1 MYYFNISGVSASH
14 PLALRLS
21 SGNTAAV
28 PGTTNNNPVSGNANT
43 STLIIYRVP
52 NDAPNSIVYQC
63 VIHSGMIGTI
73 NIVDQYGTTLTTGST
88 YPITSSWSNNA
99 LTASSANSATS
110 ASYSLSSSFATNA
123 NTANSATSATSA
135 NSATSAS
142 YSLSSSYS
150 VNSNTSIS
158 SSFAST
164 SSYNLNS
171 ISSSYSLTASYAL
184 NSAGGGN
191 VSTSSV
197 IGQTFISDGTTIN
210 YTLTQSVSN
219 TDQILVVTDGVVQMR
234 TGSYT
239 VSGSTLSLTNT
250 IESGSQID
258 IRFLSGNS
266 ITSTSFATTASHALG
281 IKSVNYSIS
290 NATAISV
297 NTTAWTTIASTS
309 ITSSGKP
316 IFLNGTGDGNPGQI
330 GGWHRLRLYRDSTA
344 LGKFIIMENGGGNS
358 NNCPF
363 ALTHIDVPGTGSFVY
378 TIKAQQGSGEFT
390 YGEEG
395 NDQAPN
401 LIAIELI

>member
-1 MYYFNISGVSASH
+1 
-14 PLALRLS
+14 
-21 SGNTAAV
+21 
-28 PGTTNNNPVSGNANT
+28 
-43 STLIIYRVP
+43 
-52 NDAPNSIVYQC
+52 
-63 VIHSGMIGTI
+63 
-73 NIVDQYGTTLTTGST
+73 
-88 YPITSSWSNNA
+88 
-99 LTASSANSATS
+99 
-110 ASYSLSSSFATNA
+110 
-123 NTANSATSATSA
+123 
-135 NSATSAS
+135 
-142 YSLSSSYS
+142 
-150 VNSNTSIS
+150 
-158 SSFAST
+158 
-164 SSYNLNS
+164 
-171 ISSSYSLTASYAL
+171 
-184 NSAGGGN
+184 
-191 VSTSSV
+191 
-197 IGQTFISDGTTIN
+197 
-210 YTLTQSVSN
+210 
-219 TDQILVVTDGVVQMR
+219 MR

-266 ITSTSFATTASHALG
+266 ITSVGFATTASHALG
-281 IKSVNYSIS
+281 IKSVNYSVS

-297 NTTAWTTIASTS
+297 NTTTWTTIASTS

-316 IFLNGTGDGNPGQI
+316 IFLNATGDGNPGQI

-344 LGKFIIMENGGGNS
+344 LGKYIIMENGGGNS